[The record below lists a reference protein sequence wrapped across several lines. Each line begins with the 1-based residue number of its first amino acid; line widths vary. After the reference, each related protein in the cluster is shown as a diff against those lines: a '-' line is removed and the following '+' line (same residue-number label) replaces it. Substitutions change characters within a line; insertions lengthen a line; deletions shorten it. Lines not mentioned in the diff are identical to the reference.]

1 MRLARYWQTAE
12 TQCVEVELHID
23 GRFRIREIGGNPI
36 SACVAGIFFSQSR
49 LAMMDPNQI
58 AIDALSAA
66 TAAAPGNIELV
77 RQLCELLM
85 RVGRDGEAE
94 EQAKAAAARF
104 PERHNFKLLMAQI
117 FFRRGKDSHASAIVE
132 TLLKADR
139 DNAAVLLLHC
149 RLQQRRGDIRGAV
162 ATYQDAVAN
171 DESARDSELESLLGL
186 RDFDESN
193 SDKIPDAVG
202 LPGPD
207 DRADDSGSL
216 PDLEADLSDG
226 FESVGGMDAVKE
238 QIRLKI
244 IYPLQHAEMYAAYGK
259 KVGGGILLYGPP
271 GCGKT
276 HLARAT
282 AGEVGAG
289 FLSVG
294 INDVL
299 DMWVGNSEKNL
310 HAIFDKARRSK
321 PCVLFFDEVDALGAS
336 RSDMRRSGG
345 RQMINQ
351 FLSELDGVES
361 NNDGVLIL
369 AATNTPWHLDSA
381 FRRPG
386 RFDRV
391 IFVPPPDA
399 KGREAVLA
407 IQLRGKPTDSVDHAK
422 VAAKTEGFSGAD
434 LKSVIDVCVEQKLT
448 EAIATGMP
456 KPIVTKDLLAAAK
469 TIRPSVN
476 EWFATARNH
485 ALYANEGGVYDEVL
499 DYMKVK
505 R

>member
-1 MRLARYWQTAE
+1 
-12 TQCVEVELHID
+12 
-23 GRFRIREIGGNPI
+23 
-36 SACVAGIFFSQSR
+36 
-49 LAMMDPNQI
+49 MDANQI
-58 AIDALSAA
+58 AIDAIRAA
-66 TAAAPGNIELV
+66 VASAPGNLELT

-85 RVGRDGEAE
+85 RVGRDDEAE
-94 EQAKAAAARF
+94 EQAKMSLARF
-104 PERHNFKLLMAQI
+104 PDRRGTKVLMAEM
-117 FFRRGKDSHASAIVE
+117 FFRRGKDSHAAAIVE

-139 DNAAVLLLHC
+139 EDPLLLLLHC

-162 ATYQDAVAN
+162 STYQDAVAV
-171 DESARDSELESLLGL
+171 DESARDAELESLLGL
-186 RDFDESN
+186 QNFEDPNPEMV
-193 SDKIPDAVG
+193 PDAVG
-202 LPGPD
+202 MPFSPSDVDDADNIDDALPAVEN
-207 DRADDSGSL
+207 RL
-216 PDLEADLSDG
+216 REG
-226 FESVGGMDAVKE
+226 FESVGGMELVKE

-244 IYPLQHAEMYAAYGK
+244 IYPLKHAEMYTAYGK

-310 HAIFDKARRSK
+310 HSIFDKARRSK

-351 FLSELDGVES
+351 FLSELDGVETD
-361 NNDGVLIL
+361 NDGVLIL

-399 KGREAVLA
+399 IGREAVLQ
-407 IQLRGKPTDSVDHAK
+407 IHLKGKPTDSVDHAK
-422 VAAKTEGFSGAD
+422 IAAKTEGFSGAD
-434 LKSVIDVCVEQKLT
+434 LKSVVDVCVERKLT
-448 EAIATGMP
+448 DAISTGLP

-469 TIRPSVN
+469 TVRPSVS

-499 DYMKVK
+499 DYLKVK

>member
-1 MRLARYWQTAE
+1 
-12 TQCVEVELHID
+12 
-23 GRFRIREIGGNPI
+23 
-36 SACVAGIFFSQSR
+36 
-49 LAMMDPNQI
+49 MDPNQI
-58 AIDALSAA
+58 AIDALKGAVAA
-66 TAAAPGNIELV
+66 SPGNLELV
-77 RQLCELLM
+77 RQLVELM
-85 RVGRDGEAE
+85 MGIGRDDEAE
-94 EQAKAAAARF
+94 EQAKAALTRF
-104 PERHNFKLLMAQI
+104 PDRRGMKRLMAEV
-117 FFRRGKDSHASAIVE
+117 FFRRGKDSHAAVIVE
-132 TLLKADR
+132 TLLAESGDDAD
-139 DNAAVLLLHC
+139 ALLLQC
-149 RLQQRRGDIRGAV
+149 RLQQRRGDIHGAV
-162 ATYQDAVAN
+162 ATYREAVDQD
-171 DESARDSELESLLGL
+171 EGSRDLELESLLGL
-186 RDFDESN
+186 RDFDPSESEAIPEALGGPFGGS
-193 SDKIPDAVG
+193 SDDGDEDDEDSSV
-202 LPGPD
+202 LP
-207 DRADDSGSL
+207 A
-216 PDLEADLSDG
+216 LENNLSDG
-226 FESVGGMDAVKE
+226 FESVGGMESVKE

-244 IYPLQHAEMYAAYGK
+244 LYPLQHAEMYAAYGK
-259 KVGGGILLYGPP
+259 KIGGGILLYGPP

-310 HAIFDKARRSK
+310 HSIFDKARRSK

-351 FLSELDGVES
+351 FLSELDGVEA
-361 NNDGVLIL
+361 NNEGVLIL

-399 KGREAVLA
+399 AGREAVLK
-407 IQLRGKPTDSVDHAK
+407 IHLQGKPTDSVDYGK
-422 VAAKTEGFSGAD
+422 VAAKTDGFSGAD

-448 EAIATGMP
+448 DAIASGMP

-469 TIRPSVN
+469 TIRPSVK
-476 EWFATARNH
+476 EWFSTARNH
-485 ALYANEGGVYDEVL
+485 ALYANEGGAYDEVL
-499 DYMKVK
+499 DYLKVK

>member
-1 MRLARYWQTAE
+1 
-12 TQCVEVELHID
+12 
-23 GRFRIREIGGNPI
+23 
-36 SACVAGIFFSQSR
+36 
-49 LAMMDPNQI
+49 MDPNQI
-58 AIDALSAA
+58 AIDALRAA
-66 TAAAPGNIELV
+66 VAAAPGNVELV
-77 RQLCELLM
+77 RQFCELLM
-85 RVGRDGEAE
+85 RVGRDDEAE
-94 EQAKAAAARF
+94 EQAKAASARF
-104 PERHNFKLLMAQI
+104 PDRQSFKLLLAQI

-132 TLLKADR
+132 TLLKAAPD
-139 DNAAVLLLHC
+139 DAAALLLHC
-149 RLQQRRGDIRGAV
+149 RLQQRRGDIRGAI
-162 ATYQDAVAN
+162 ATYQDVVAN
-171 DESARDSELESLLGL
+171 DDTVGDTELESLLGL
-186 RDFDESN
+186 RDFDAA
-193 SDKIPDAVG
+193 DDGKIPDAVG
-202 LPGPD
+202 MPAPD
-207 DRADDSGSL
+207 SFGADEGDGGEL

-259 KVGGGILLYGPP
+259 RVGGGILLYGPP

-310 HAIFDKARRSK
+310 HAIFEKARRSK

-351 FLSELDGVES
+351 FLSELDGVET

-391 IFVPPPDA
+391 IFVPPPDD
-399 KGREAVLA
+399 KGREAILA
-407 IQLRGKPTDSVDHAK
+407 ILLRGKPTDSVDHAK
-422 VAAKTEGFSGAD
+422 VAAKTVGFSGAD

-448 EAIATGMP
+448 EAIASGMP

-499 DYMKVK
+499 DYLKVK

>member
-1 MRLARYWQTAE
+1 
-12 TQCVEVELHID
+12 
-23 GRFRIREIGGNPI
+23 
-36 SACVAGIFFSQSR
+36 
-49 LAMMDPNQI
+49 MDPNQI
-58 AIDALSAA
+58 AIDALRGAV
-66 TAAAPGNIELV
+66 AAAPGNLDLT
-77 RQLCELLM
+77 RQLTELLS
-85 RVGRDGEAE
+85 RLGRGDEAE
-94 EQAKAAAARF
+94 SVAKEAATRF
-104 PERHNFKLLMAQI
+104 PQRRGFQALMAET
-117 FFRRGKDSHASAIVE
+117 FFRSGKDNHAAAIVE
-132 TLLKADR
+132 TLLSESGEHAPVD
-139 DNAAVLLLHC
+139 VLLLHT

-162 ATYQDAVAN
+162 TTYRDIVEQDEA
-171 DESARDSELESLLGL
+171 SRDPELESLLGL
-186 RDFDESN
+186 DDYDPEL
-193 SDKIPDAVG
+193 IPNAIGDDDDTFATD
-202 LPGPD
+202 PD
-207 DRADDSGSL
+207 DDDGDSDYSADSAAGTA
-216 PDLEADLSDG
+216 PIENQITDG
-226 FESVGGMDAVKE
+226 FETVGGMDGVKE

-244 IYPLQHAEMYAAYGK
+244 LYPLQHAEMYAAYGK

-294 INDVL
+294 ISDVL

-310 HAIFDKARRSK
+310 HQIFQRARRNK

-351 FLSELDGVES
+351 FLSELDGVDAD
-361 NNDGVLIL
+361 NDGVLIL

-399 KGREAVLA
+399 AARAAILDIHLA
-407 IQLRGKPTDSVDHAK
+407 GKPTDAVDANK
-422 VAAKTEGFSGAD
+422 VAAKTDGFSGAD
-434 LKSVIDVCVEQKLT
+434 LKAVIDATVESKLSD
-448 EAIATGMP
+448 AITSGRP
-456 KPIVTKDLLAAAK
+456 KPITTKDLIAAASK
-469 TIRPSVN
+469 IRATTG
-476 EWFATARNH
+476 EWFSTARNH
-485 ALYANEGGVYDEVL
+485 ALYANEGGMYDEIL
-499 DYMKVK
+499 DHLKIK

>member
-1 MRLARYWQTAE
+1 
-12 TQCVEVELHID
+12 
-23 GRFRIREIGGNPI
+23 
-36 SACVAGIFFSQSR
+36 
-49 LAMMDPNQI
+49 MDPNQI
-58 AIDALSAA
+58 AIDALRAA
-66 TAAAPGNIELV
+66 VSAAPGNIELV

-85 RVGRDGEAE
+85 RVGRDDEAE
-94 EQAKAAAARF
+94 DQAKAASARF
-104 PERHNFKLLMAQI
+104 PDRHNFTLLLAQI

-139 DNAAVLLLHC
+139 DDASVLLLQC

-162 ATYQDAVAN
+162 ATYRDAVAN

-186 RDFDESN
+186 RDFDES
-193 SDKIPDAVG
+193 DEGKIPDAVG
-202 LPGPD
+202 MPDFDVDGSRDEEDAALPEM
-207 DRADDSGSL
+207 
-216 PDLEADLSDG
+216 EADLSDG
-226 FESVGGMDAVKE
+226 FESVGGMDSVKE

-294 INDVL
+294 ISDVL

-351 FLSELDGVES
+351 FLSELDGVET

-399 KGREAVLA
+399 KGREAVLE
-407 IQLRGKPTDSVDHAK
+407 IQLRGKPTDSVDHGK

-448 EAIATGMP
+448 EAIATGLP
-456 KPIVTKDLLAAAK
+456 KPIVTKDLLTAAK

-499 DYMKVK
+499 DYLKVK